1 MAIKAKFFNG
11 VEYDA
16 TDVNEQFQY
25 FYTNGIVSNTGS
37 IGNSFAVS
45 RKAGLILA
53 VASGIYCING
63 GVCEIDGDGAEIT
76 LDAADESLSRIDTI
90 AIEYNLSADVHTIR
104 VVAVKGTPANEPES
118 PELQN
123 TSTIYQ
129 EPLADVLIS
138 AGATEAGTITDRRQ
152 LVAYQ
157 RLSSAEFISHK
168 NNRSNPH
175 GVTAAQAGA
184 IPGVECEKYMDRIH
198 ETPNLIDNPLLI
210 SQSAGAAADVNR
222 TFRFSYG
229 SGTERSANYPTELQ
243 TGTIMGIREVQWS
256 NASQV
261 VVKLTE
267 WYPVLGRTWYN
278 RWTGTA
284 WTGWESQMIQMPSQA
299 MRYDMGG
306 CADTNSVFRAYGPVT
321 VTKYDTWARIDFAI
335 SPGNI
340 SWTGID
346 ASDYFAYGIPL
357 ATLRSITGLP
367 LNYAQDVIIPGQAFF
382 KANDATANGGIC
394 GGFQV
399 KGAYLCPG
407 RWYFDSGTSTY
418 KFGPWTANGPCNVNG
433 AIWSGT
439 INVGT

>member
-25 FYTNGIVSNTGS
+25 FYTNGIVSNTGN

-53 VASGIYCING
+53 VASGAYCIQG
-63 GVCEIDGDGAEIT
+63 AVCEIYDGGEEII
-76 LDAADESLSRIDTI
+76 LDAADADLARIDTV
-90 AIEYNLSADVHTIR
+90 AVEHNLSTSVHTIR
-104 VVAVKGTPANEPES
+104 IVAIKGMPASTPEA

-129 EPLADVLIS
+129 EPLADVLIP

-152 LVAYQ
+152 LIAYQ

-175 GVTAAQAGA
+175 GVTAAQTGA
-184 IPGVECEKYMDRIH
+184 QTAYTSLEQIGLTVDTASSYAAVHNAMPANS
-198 ETPNLIDNPLLI
+198 TLAI
-210 SQSAGAAADVNR
+210 S
-222 TFRFSYG
+222 
-229 SGTERSANYPTELQ
+229 
-243 TGTIMGIREVQWS
+243 
-256 NASQV
+256 
-261 VVKLTE
+261 
-267 WYPVLGRTWYN
+267 
-278 RWTGTA
+278 WTGTA
-284 WTGWESQMIQMPSQA
+284 TTGNFGAFGQLMPADYGTCVIRKNQVSSWTFYKYDTGIIHSGTYTATNDVGWTGWKNCTIQIPTQT

-306 CADTNSVFRAYGPVT
+306 CASTSSAFRAYGPVA
-321 VTKYDTWARIDFAI
+321 VTKYGTWARIDFAI

-346 ASDYFAYGIPL
+346 AGNYYAYGIPL
-357 ATLRSITGLP
+357 ATLRSLTGLP
-367 LNYAQDVIIPGQAFF
+367 LNYANDVLIPGQAFF
-382 KANDATANGGIC
+382 KVDDATVNGGIC

-399 KGAYLCPG
+399 KGGFLCPG
-407 RWYFDSGTSTY
+407 RWYFADGTY
-418 KFGPWTANGPCNVNG
+418 QFGSWTANGPCNVNG